1 MDASQYKRVICQN
14 DSFNPLITTG
24 MQAAIMLVIS
34 HIFHLILIPS
44 GQPGPIAN
52 IIAGLVLGPSLLC
65 RIKQLKE
72 FFIMSSSLD
81 YYQLLTFTFR
91 VFFMFMIGLDA
102 DVPYIRRNL
111 RLASTIAYGGMII
124 CTFFGAASAVL
135 ILYLLRFQY
144 NKWILI
150 MAVPLVIANS
160 ASPIVIRLAAELKID
175 TANVGRLGIT
185 SSLVNEMS
193 CVLIYCAYISVRSW
207 TMFGHGIFSLFLI
220 LILIIVNKY
229 LCSWFNKRN
238 PNQKYVSNSE
248 VLIVFLLVIGVAFVI
263 ESYGYLSTLACFF
276 LGLMFPRE
284 GKTTRTLNRKLTY
297 AVHNFM
303 LPIYFGFIGF
313 QFDVVYFTNL
323 ENVIMIGLMILL
335 STGGKI
341 AGTLI
346 ACHYSKVPR
355 NEGMILAFILNLKGH
370 TELIMLELIP
380 KFIAWWNRRLH
391 SLVVI
396 VVVLDTI
403 IAGIV
408 VVFMLRTH
416 DDYFA
421 HKNTSLESN
430 DTESE
435 LRILSCVYN
444 SRHISSTV
452 GLISSMA
459 GVNTTPITPYLIHL
473 VELPKKH
480 TKCKLMYHQLQD
492 GDQFSDEEEYGGND
506 VLEINDV
513 VDSFAIDTQ
522 ILIHQSK
529 VVSSYARMYEDV
541 CSKAED
547 CRVSIILVHLYK
559 HQRIDE
565 MLETGK
571 EGIRQSN
578 QMVLRHAPC
587 SVGMLVDRGHTGFKR
602 PRPDSIQHVAT
613 LFFGGGDDREAL
625 AYSQRI
631 VMHPYIKLTIIR
643 FTSTSNEQLRTW
655 DIDGCHKND
664 ELLLSITDFEAE
676 NAKDD
681 TSMHD
686 FLNRYVKSF
695 GVAYIEK
702 NVNSEEQITTCLRE
716 FGETFSL
723 IIVGKGKRGHCSIL
737 DGLNNWGECDPEL
750 GTLGDLLASPKLN
763 IRSSVLVIQQHSKHM
778 NKEVAT

>member
-1 MDASQYKRVICQN
+1 
-14 DSFNPLITTG
+14 
-24 MQAAIMLVIS
+24 MQAAAMLVIS

-111 RLASTIAYGGMII
+111 RLASTIAYGGMIV
-124 CTFFGAASAVL
+124 CTFFGVATAIC

-144 NKWILI
+144 SKWILI
-150 MAVPLVIANS
+150 MAVPLVLANS

-175 TANVGRLGIT
+175 TTNVGRLGIT

-193 CVLIYCAYISVRSW
+193 CVLIYCTYISFRGW
-207 TMFGHGIFSLFLI
+207 EMFGHAILSFFMILGLI
-220 LILIIVNKY
+220 VINKY
-229 LCSWFNKRN
+229 LCLWFNKRN

-248 VLIVFLLVIGVAFVI
+248 VLIVFLLVIGLAFII

-284 GKTTRTLNRKLTY
+284 GKTTRTLIRKLTY

-313 QFDVVYFTNL
+313 QFDVAYFANI
-323 ENVIMIGLMILL
+323 ENIIMIGLMILL

-341 AGTLI
+341 VGTLI

-380 KFIAWWNRRLH
+380 KLIKWWNRRLH

-408 VVFMLRTH
+408 VVFMLRTQ
-416 DDYFA
+416 DDYFS
-421 HKNTSLESN
+421 HKYTSLESN
-430 DTESE
+430 DVDTE
-435 LRILSCVYN
+435 LRVLSCIYS

-459 GVNTTPITPYLIHL
+459 GLNTTPITPYLIHL

-480 TKCKLMYHQLQD
+480 IKTKLMYHQLQD
-492 GDQFSDEEEYGGND
+492 GDQFSDEEEYGGNE

-513 VDSFAIDTQ
+513 VDSFATETQ

-529 VVSSYARMYEDV
+529 VVSSYARMYEDI

-547 CRVSIILVHLYK
+547 CRVSIILVHLHK

-565 MLETGK
+565 VLETGK
-571 EGIRQSN
+571 QGIRQSN
-578 QMVLRHAPC
+578 QMILRHAPC
-587 SVGMLVDRGHTGFKR
+587 SVGMLVDRDHTGFRR
-602 PRPDSIQHVAT
+602 PRPDSVQHVAT
-613 LFFGGGDDREAL
+613 LFFGGADDREAL
-625 AYSQRI
+625 AYSKRI
-631 VMHPYIKLTIIR
+631 VMNPYIKLTVIR
-643 FTSTSNEQLRTW
+643 FFPTTSNEYQAHSW
-655 DIDGCHKND
+655 DINGCNKND
-664 ELLLSITDFEAE
+664 EVLLSITDYEAE

-681 TSMHD
+681 ASMED
-686 FLNRYVKSF
+686 FLKRFAKSK

-702 NVNSEEQITTCLRE
+702 RANSTEQIKTSLRE
-716 FGETFSL
+716 FGETFQL
-723 IIVGKGKRGHCSIL
+723 IIVGKGRREHCATL
-737 DGLNNWGECDPEL
+737 EGFNNWGECDPEL
-750 GTLGDLLASPKLN
+750 GVLGDLLATPKLS
-763 IRSSVLVIQQHSKHM
+763 IRSSILVIQQHCVQTK
-778 NKEVAT
+778 NEAK